1 MQETKPGSFSLGC
14 LFPSQTLV
22 PYLHSIYV
30 ASCLSCYLSTW
41 HKSNYFVA
49 KAAAAGKVKKKIK
62 IKKTLTPEQNCINN
76 YLNGDMGNYA
86 HSLPSSSLT
95 GEDSEG
101 NILPLFRGKR
111 SFLNKVGFLQMLTMP
126 GPPAHA
132 PPSLELTARVSIHG
146 AQHAKQIEGT
156 SPPSLHPDKALSLSC
171 QSKQCR
177 EEGAFFPQGNKSDLS
192 IQESHGG
199 FGTCPPAP
207 CMKTVIFPPPL
218 LMFTY
223 KAVFN

>member
-1 MQETKPGSFSLGC
+1 MTS
-14 LFPSQTLV
+14 
-22 PYLHSIYV
+22 
-30 ASCLSCYLSTW
+30 A
-41 HKSNYFVA
+41 
-49 KAAAAGKVKKKIK
+49 
-62 IKKTLTPEQNCINN
+62 QNCINN
-76 YLNGDMGNYA
+76 YLNDDTGNYA
-86 HSLPSSSLT
+86 HALPPLSLT

-101 NILPLFRGKR
+101 NILPLFSGKR

-146 AQHAKQIEGT
+146 AQHAKQIEGN

-177 EEGAFFPQGNKSDLS
+177 EEGAYFSSGKQKRPFYPRKSWWLRNLS
-192 IQESHGG
+192 PSSTH
-199 FGTCPPAP
+199 ADSYLR
-207 CMKTVIFPPPL
+207 PL
-218 LMFTY
+218 ILMFTY

>member
-1 MQETKPGSFSLGC
+1 MLPK
-14 LFPSQTLV
+14 
-22 PYLHSIYV
+22 YLAQKVII
-30 ASCLSCYLSTW
+30 LLQ
-41 HKSNYFVA
+41 KLQQPA
-49 KAAAAGKVKKKIK
+49 KLKKIK
-62 IKKTLTPEQNCINN
+62 IKKTLTPAQNCINN
-76 YLNGDMGNYA
+76 YPNGDVGNYA
-86 HSLPSSSLT
+86 HSLPPSSLS

-146 AQHAKQIEGT
+146 AQHAKQIEGN
-156 SPPSLHPDKALSLSC
+156 SLPGLHPDKALSLSC
-171 QSKQCR
+171 HNKQCR
-177 EEGAFFPQGNKSDLS
+177 EEGSFFLQGNQSDLS
-192 IQESHGG
+192 TQESHGG

-207 CMKTVIFPPPL
+207 RLQTVIFPPPL
-218 LMFTY
+218 LMFTC